1 MPLAKS
7 WFAHLSVVRKLT
19 AIGVLTSTVALIL
32 ACAVIFA
39 YDLSTSRQRLI
50 RGTGMLADVIARN
63 STAVLAFG
71 DAKSAGEMPE
81 RGRARPAH
89 RVGAKS
95 ARRPARY
102 SHGMTAIHGA

>member
-50 RGTGMLADVIARN
+50 RETGMLADVIGKN

-71 DAKSAGEMPE
+71 DAKAAGEML
-81 RGRARPAH
+81 
-89 RVGAKS
+89 GAVALDPHIVS
-95 ARRPARY
+95 AEIRSP
-102 SHGMTAIHGA
+102 TGADPRTV